1 MSKNASLPMSYRH
14 FLSIRFSEFGY
25 CVLIGLPDEGNDMMV
40 MKSRFASFRPSG
52 WSPYDYPESERDNV
66 NFEGW
71 KKDEEVPK
79 TTRTNQSG
87 VAGLESLF
95 SQSHKT

>member
-1 MSKNASLPMSYRH
+1 MKNFLLKPK
-14 FLSIRFSEFGY
+14 LSIAM
-25 CVLIGLPDEGNDMMV
+25 VLEKKSLDPCKAICDMMV

-71 KKDEEVPK
+71 KKDEEVTK